1 MKIITL
7 TAENVKKLVAVE
19 ISPTGNLVEITGKNG
34 QGKTS
39 VLDCIWWAL
48 AGASHIQSAPIR
60 KGATEARICLDLG
73 DIVVTRTFEM
83 KEGAEMTT
91 KVLVENADG
100 ARFPSP
106 QKMLDALLGEL
117 SFDPLAFSRM
127 GKREQFDVLR
137 RFVPG
142 FDFDAADAAN
152 KADYDRRTDINRQ
165 AKDARTLAAGI
176 LVPENAPTERVDE
189 AALVDELQRAGDHNA
204 QIETRKAAREAAAL
218 KVTDLRTQA
227 DNTESRIASAV
238 IAKQTAC
245 DATVADLQRQIEE
258 ITTRIGRTKEA
269 AATDIA
275 DLKAGLVSDVAAYRK
290 EAGEL
295 QTKLDAA
302 APLPAPIDTA
312 AVRQQI
318 EAAQRVNALVVAAQQ
333 RAQHVTRAETLEAQS
348 DGLTKAREGRES
360 AKRAAIATAS
370 LPVDGITFGDGE
382 ILLAGVPFDQA
393 SDAEQLRA
401 SIAIAMASNPKLRVI
416 RVRDGSL
423 LDTDALKLLS
433 DMADERDYQVWVERV
448 ESDGKVGF
456 VLEDGRLKG
465 APRHLEA
472 AE

>member
-1 MKIITL
+1 MKIISMQ
-7 TAENVKKLVAVE
+7 AENIKKIIAVE
-19 ISPTGNLVEITGKNG
+19 ISPTGNMVEITGKNG

-60 KGATEARICLDLG
+60 KGAKEARIRLDLG
-73 DIVVTRTFEM
+73 EIVVTRTFEM
-83 KEGAEMTT
+83 KDDAEATT
-91 KVLVENADG
+91 KVFVENADG

-106 QKMLDALLGEL
+106 QRMLDALLGEL

-142 FDFDAADAAN
+142 FDFDVADAAN
-152 KADYDRRTDINRQ
+152 KADYDKRTDINRH
-165 AKDARTLAAGI
+165 AKEARTLAAGI
-176 LVPENAPTERVDE
+176 LVPEDAPTERIDE

-218 KVTDLRTQA
+218 KVTDLRVQA
-227 DNTESRIASAV
+227 DNVESRIASAV
-238 IAKQTAC
+238 IAKQAAC

-295 QTKLDAA
+295 QAKIDGA

-318 EAAQRVNALVVAAQQ
+318 EAARKTNTLVASAQQ

-348 DGLTKAREGRES
+348 AALTLAMEGRE
-360 AKRAAIATAS
+360 AGKRKAIAEAD

-423 LDTDALKLLS
+423 LDADALKLLA

-448 ESDGKVGF
+448 ASDGKVGF
-456 VLEDGRLKG
+456 VLEDGRVKAQPQLV
-465 APRHLEA
+465 A